1 MSERIKAS
9 QAAGVLGVSKRLV
22 TLMASRG
29 QLPGAA
35 KIGSLWT
42 FDLEKLKKWVEEQE
56 KKCQKTTQTE
66 TLSFATASTTCEP
79 ALRVKLS
86 KSRYEQ
92 AMSLLRARAETKPSQ
107 KLKNGPSAT
116 IVPLRGGMR

>member
-35 KIGSLWT
+35 KIASLWT
-42 FDLEKLKKWVEEQE
+42 FDKNKLQE
-56 KKCQKTTQTE
+56 YVKERENECLKIKTKI
-66 TLSFATASTTCEP
+66 SFAGMASITSEP
-79 ALRVKLS
+79 LLKANSSR
-86 KSRYEQ
+86 SRYEQ
-92 AMSLLRARAETKPSQ
+92 AMSKLRG
-107 KLKNGPSAT
+107 LSAT
-116 IVPLRGGMR
+116 SSSKKRKIGPGAEVVKLHGSTR